1 MSEIEKRKRKLLSL
15 PSVENWARNNHPRFD
30 ETLFA
35 LANFDKN
42 PPQFGLGEVK
52 RLCASL
58 AEGKLTFPQVIEKIE
73 AIKHPA
79 VRSSAREV
87 LPAFADYLRRKPIE
101 GLEAFDGL
109 KITYPI
115 GPRPGGGTLS
125 IPIMPTFVG
134 LRNGQLVPVFVIPW
148 ASLSFDDFQK
158 ALMSSILKD
167 ALLSHQ
173 EFIGCDG
180 EIAAFPKVENADI
193 REQVRYECSWG
204 IRSYASM
211 DREDLNRQ
219 FSVFGSALLKV
230 IDEMTEEG

>member
-1 MSEIEKRKRKLLSL
+1 MNELESRKRKLLTL

-30 ETLFA
+30 ETFFA

-42 PPQFGLGEVK
+42 PPRFGLGDV
-52 RLCASL
+52 RTLCATL
-58 AEGKLTFPQVIEKIE
+58 AKGKITFAQAMERAEGIR
-73 AIKHPA
+73 HPA

-101 GLEAFDGL
+101 GLEAFDGFR
-109 KITYPI
+109 ITYPI

-125 IPIMPTFVG
+125 IPITPTFVG
-134 LRNGQLVPVFVIPW
+134 LRESQLVPVFVIPW

-158 ALMSSILKD
+158 SLTSSILKD

-173 EFIGCDG
+173 HFIGCDG
-180 EIAAFPKVENADI
+180 EIVAFPKIENDEVREEI
-193 REQVRYECSWG
+193 RHERSWAV
-204 IRSYASM
+204 RSYASL

-219 FSVFGSALLKV
+219 FSVFGSALFKV
-230 IDEMTEEG
+230 IEEMDQEE